1 VFILDALD
9 PLTDEELQA
18 AADALTDALLALSSD
33 AVIHR
38 RLLTHP
44 DRTDGGPPC

>member
-1 VFILDALD
+1 VFILDTLD
-9 PLTDEELQA
+9 PLPDDAVHA
-18 AADALTDALLALSSD
+18 AADALAHALLALSPD

-44 DRTDGGPPC
+44 DRTDGGSPC